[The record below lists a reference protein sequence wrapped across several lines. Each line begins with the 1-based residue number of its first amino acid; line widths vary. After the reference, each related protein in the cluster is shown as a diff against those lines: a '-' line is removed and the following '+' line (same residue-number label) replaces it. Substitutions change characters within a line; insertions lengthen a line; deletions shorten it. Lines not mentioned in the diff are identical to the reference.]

1 MPLADL
7 ELVADGD
14 ANNLGLEVL
23 GHVLHEA
30 TDEVCDA
37 ANAPFAERRRGDD
50 EDTDHAPASLP
61 GAAAGVEQLLDHVYP
76 SRRMPRPDF
85 FIVGAFKSGST
96 ALYDGLRRHPQIFM
110 PFHKEPLYFG
120 DDLTRRYGRMTLDDY
135 LRLFKNAKPGQRV
148 GEASTWY
155 LYSTSAAREIKEFS
169 PDAQIMVILRNP
181 VDVMY
186 AQHNQLIFNVIE
198 DIPSFEDALAAEP
211 DRRAGRRLPPGPIN
225 VENLFYRHSV
235 HFAEQLERY
244 FDVFGR
250 DRVHVMLTDDMRRD
264 GAGVVRAALEFLG
277 VDPTLA
283 VAPPNSN
290 ENRRVRS
297 PVLQRLIFAPK
308 LLLPLAPF
316 LRRFPLVRS
325 LRTRMLEMNSEA
337 KPRAPMDPVLRRQL
351 LDEFRPEI
359 ERLAKLIDRDLSS
372 WLEMPAT
379 APASGHAPVATTA

>member
-1 MPLADL
+1 
-7 ELVADGD
+7 
-14 ANNLGLEVL
+14 
-23 GHVLHEA
+23 
-30 TDEVCDA
+30 
-37 ANAPFAERRRGDD
+37 
-50 EDTDHAPASLP
+50 
-61 GAAAGVEQLLDHVYP
+61 
-76 SRRMPRPDF
+76 
-85 FIVGAFKSGST
+85 
-96 ALYDGLRRHPQIFM
+96 M

-120 DDLTRRYGRMTLDDY
+120 DDLTRRYRRMTEDDY
-135 LRLFKNAKPGQRV
+135 LRLFKSAKPGQRV

-198 DIPSFEDALAAEP
+198 DIPDFKAALDAEP

-250 DRVHVMLTDDMRRD
+250 DRVHVMLTDDMKRD
-264 GAGVVRAALEFLG
+264 GAGVVRGALEFLG
-277 VDPTLA
+277 VDPSLA
-283 VAPPNSN
+283 AAPPNSN

-297 PVLQRLIFAPK
+297 PLLQRLIFAPK

-325 LRTRMLEMNSEA
+325 VRTKMLEMNSEA
-337 KPRAPMDPVLRRQL
+337 KPRPPMDPALRRQL
-351 LDEFRPEI
+351 VEEFTPEI
-359 ERLAKLIDRDLSS
+359 ERLGELIGRDLSS
-372 WLEMPAT
+372 WTAQPPA
-379 APASGHAPVATTA
+379 